1 MEKIKKFI
9 NKHDLLFIIIIMV
22 IFNII
27 WIRTSI
33 LESMD
38 EIWNFQNLY
47 KIHQSN
53 YIYEK
58 DINIIITPLFFII
71 GEVFIKIFG
80 ANFFAFSI
88 YSSVINV
95 ATVSIIF
102 LIFKELKMNSK
113 TRITLTIGL
122 FFMINTIFFGNNAN
136 YNLLALLWCLIS
148 ILIGI
153 KNKNKKIKLYNIIQG
168 ILCFFVLFTKQ
179 NIGVFFILGITVGD
193 LIEKASIRVKMKNIF
208 TKYFVI
214 GILGSIFLIYL
225 FTTKTWN
232 NFVFYILS
240 GLGEFTKNFKMSI
253 NTKYNEIGITVA
265 GIIFLIIG
273 LKNKMFSDM
282 QKKYIYFLTPIA
294 ICMLGIMYPIFNV
307 YHKTIACII
316 SIILAAYTIITLFHF
331 ENSEWFYKILCMG
344 SIILSLSYID
354 GVYINLCSQTITL
367 NDTANPLYGIR
378 IEKSDYEKIIK
389 IDNYILE
396 KEKQGINV
404 IMIYEKSGMYMLPI
418 RHFNGKFD
426 CFNNGNLGKDG
437 ANGVIEE
444 IKQMK
449 NAEILIVK
457 DDDDVFWQEPKE
469 VREYIKENL
478 KNIGEI
484 EEFSIYATK
493 MEGE

>member
-148 ILIGI
+148 ILIGQ
-153 KNKNKKIKLYNIIQG
+153 KNK
-168 ILCFFVLFTKQ
+168 IL
-179 NIGVFFILGITVGD
+179 
-193 LIEKASIRVKMKNIF
+193 
-208 TKYFVI
+208 
-214 GILGSIFLIYL
+214 
-225 FTTKTWN
+225 
-232 NFVFYILS
+232 
-240 GLGEFTKNFKMSI
+240 
-253 NTKYNEIGITVA
+253 
-265 GIIFLIIG
+265 
-273 LKNKMFSDM
+273 
-282 QKKYIYFLTPIA
+282 
-294 ICMLGIMYPIFNV
+294 
-307 YHKTIACII
+307 
-316 SIILAAYTIITLFHF
+316 
-331 ENSEWFYKILCMG
+331 
-344 SIILSLSYID
+344 
-354 GVYINLCSQTITL
+354 
-367 NDTANPLYGIR
+367 
-378 IEKSDYEKIIK
+378 
-389 IDNYILE
+389 
-396 KEKQGINV
+396 
-404 IMIYEKSGMYMLPI
+404 
-418 RHFNGKFD
+418 
-426 CFNNGNLGKDG
+426 
-437 ANGVIEE
+437 
-444 IKQMK
+444 
-449 NAEILIVK
+449 
-457 DDDDVFWQEPKE
+457 
-469 VREYIKENL
+469 
-478 KNIGEI
+478 
-484 EEFSIYATK
+484 
-493 MEGE
+493 